1 VPNYW
6 DSIKGVLSDTIG
18 DALAVIPKAAMSLAG
33 STVSRTVPVA
43 TQGIQNITEQ
53 KNQEISKI
61 AREVATKATD
71 VITKPAE
78 VIRADVAFDFGLGE
92 IDKLY
97 RYVYPKIA
105 QPISTGLLANADFV
119 AGRSIDLAN
128 SWNTAK
134 NVSPGQAAAN
144 NFSETLD
151 FLGITDY
158 AKKADLPLPTFLD
171 PNFNIAD
178 PAQRKKAFEKDIF
191 GRVISGG
198 LDGFVNW
205 YADPLVI
212 VGKAIA
218 LGKIKGL
225 DSPITSAEDVVRV
238 RADLDTHGLYVK
250 TEGKIGRETP
260 MGVIANRLVDK
271 TPAEAYDDAFVKR
284 STNRVL
290 MAGLLG
296 EAKTYDEVADIIG
309 ASVGDLTSMKKLE
322 QSRASIAD
330 EIRRTQEIIGPIQEQ
345 YLKLDFGQAVTF
357 DQHMPTIQEF
367 DRLSKVL
374 DDLKFRDAN
383 LSRAMSERV
392 GDYRL
397 VNDYTSAADINLF
410 NKNIGV
416 AIEKARGRGSELGH
430 AASFYTETFQKSPLG
445 RAVHVITLP
454 FNKLPRGIVRID
466 GGPVAESFNEVKAVL
481 NSTPELRKA
490 EYGLIKNELA
500 REYIVARNATER
512 FAAIEN
518 IEEEVANLI
527 AINNG
532 FSLDEAQQF
541 YKIFGN
547 VRRGL
552 MSSFQQHGFWVD
564 DAENLVTSPF
574 WKSEMPNMVPM
585 MDFRDFEKF
594 LKTYKR
600 FGEAGAKGLQVGEEL
615 NQMADF
621 ANSWFKVSVLTRMGY
636 PIRNTL
642 DGQLR
647 AALVLGSLAKTDDA
661 VRNFAQNLKTRA
673 TLAQNFIDE
682 TLSLRNP
689 SQLRTQTGKLITV
702 RGQFIDVRST
712 ILDEITAKKYYAG
725 ASGTFGQRIE
735 PGAVEQA
742 IASKSKPLLT
752 NAKRAKYFELSALKT
767 EQGGLLFGKDKDAYK
782 RLQSESFGK
791 YVRQEILPQLP
802 SDTTLVYADFPSGN
816 VFYRVP
822 GKTQKRIPSGAIPDI
837 EARRG
842 IPEGMLSQE
851 VQPGQKLNVRAKG
864 PVRFPDIRVITSYE
878 AARSNNYENIAELLG
893 EEQMRR
899 IRFYTEKID
908 ELENKILDKV
918 LESKDLAARRAEL
931 KIIRAGEEPEKFITP
946 RGQEIIAEGAFAG
959 PNGALIRGDV
969 SGEGSLNWMTESQAY
984 ITYDAV
990 KGMNSKI
997 YAGKLSEKRVV
1008 VQPTDPQY
1016 FNEMA
1021 VFANNILRNDQLA
1034 MRILSGE
1041 GDTEIAG
1048 WLRSKKG
1055 EFYLREINADVEAS
1069 NILEHIQE
1077 ARARISSIF
1086 PDQQIRTLIHRE
1098 ELSPEQFDVLLRG
1111 APDLKPIAGRS
1122 FMDDTLRVNTGTI
1135 KNVVNQT
1142 ISKIFKVIGS
1152 TPENNLV
1159 AWPFYN
1165 NLYRKNLQRELDL
1178 AEQMGK
1184 NLRDE
1189 DLVIQMQRSAHAASL
1204 KSVNETLYRVANNTG
1219 LSSVLRWLVP
1229 FFNAQYNAV
1238 KVYGKFML
1246 QDPSRLARTALIW
1259 NLPNRIS
1266 TVVDENGVEVPPG
1279 TPPSTQQYIIIT
1291 IPEGMKG
1298 KFGLPK
1304 GYNISLPKNS
1314 LNIFLTGENPLAPS
1328 FGLPVT
1334 IPVSLISNS
1343 RPDKVESVNK
1353 FLEEFVG
1360 EETSK
1365 VIMQTI
1371 LPFGRAP
1378 ENPWRLLLPAF
1389 GQKVATLNAGLDDAT
1404 YARSVASAY
1413 KTLYYNWDQEGR
1425 IAKQPT
1431 FKDAQNLADRIY
1443 KIRIS
1448 ANLSLPFTF
1457 SFKPEWQPIIDD
1469 YRRALNNP
1477 AIGKTKV
1484 DDYILSKYGDI
1495 GYLVTAPTSRNRT
1508 GLVPTVNAVRNQ
1520 REHQD
1525 LLSRMDQLN
1534 VPNLVGFIA
1543 NFGATSD
1550 KFSDAAANYFRGKQV
1565 RPGGDIRY
1573 TETRATED
1581 VIRDREESLGW
1592 YYYSK
1597 YTAERDVLLS
1607 QYGLKDINSKAAE
1620 QLGLKDAWEKS
1631 VSSIKEYLPAWGEA
1645 KDFSST
1651 DFNSTKRYIKGLIE
1665 IASNKKW
1672 MDQYG
1677 QSNTM
1682 QAVSD
1687 YLVNRS
1693 YLVNQL
1699 QERKIAL
1706 GEGSLSSES
1715 NSDLKEAWDNYILG
1729 LKLWSPGFTDLYVR
1743 NLENDNYGVI
1753 K

>member
-1 VPNYW
+1 MANYW

-18 DALAVIPKAAMSLAG
+18 DALAVIPRAAISLAG
-33 STVSRTVPVA
+33 GVASRSVPIA

-53 KNQEISKI
+53 KNKEVTKI
-61 AREVATKATD
+61 AQEVAAKATNAA
-71 VITKPAE
+71 TKPAE
-78 VIRADVAFDFGLGE
+78 IIRADVAFDFGLGE
-92 IDKLY
+92 VDKLY
-97 RYVYPKIA
+97 RFVYPKVA
-105 QPISTGLLANADFV
+105 QPISTAFLANADLT
-119 AGRSIDLAN
+119 AGRGIDLAD

-134 NVSPGQAAAN
+134 NVSPGQAIAN

-151 FLGITDY
+151 FLGVTDY
-158 AKKADLPLPTFLD
+158 AKKAGLGLPTFLD

-178 PAQRKKAFEKDIF
+178 PAERKKAFEKDIF
-191 GRVISGG
+191 GRVVSGG

-218 LGKIKGL
+218 FGKIAGL
-225 DSPITSAEDVVRV
+225 DKPITSAEDVVRV
-238 RADLDTHGLYVK
+238 RADLDSHGLYLK

-260 MGVIANRLVDK
+260 MGVVANRLVGK
-271 TPAEAYDDAFVKR
+271 SPAEAYDDAFVKR

-296 EAKTYDEVADIIG
+296 EAKTYDEVSDIIG
-309 ASVGDLTSMKKLE
+309 AAVGDMTSMKKLE
-322 QSRASIAD
+322 LSRASIAD
-330 EIRRTQEIIGPIQEQ
+330 EIRRTQEIIGPIQEN
-345 YLKLDFGQAVTF
+345 YLKLDFGKAVTF
-357 DQHMPTIQEF
+357 DQHMPTIQEY

-374 DDLKFRDAN
+374 DDLKLRDAN
-383 LSRAMSERV
+383 LSRAISERV

-416 AIEKARGRGSELGH
+416 AIEKARSRGSELGH
-430 AASFYTETFQKSPLG
+430 AASFYTEKFQKSPFG

-466 GGPVAESFNEVKAVL
+466 GGPVADSFNEVKAVL

-490 EYGLIKNELA
+490 EYGQIKNDLA
-500 REYIVARNATER
+500 REYVVARNATER

-552 MSSFQQHGFWVD
+552 MSSFQQRGFWVD

-574 WKSEMPNMVPM
+574 WKSEMANVVPM

-600 FGEAGAKGLQVGEEL
+600 FGESGTKALQMGEEL

-647 AALVLGSLAKTDDA
+647 AALVLGSIAKTDDA
-661 VRNFAQNLKTRA
+661 VRNFAQNTKTRA
-673 TLAQNFIDE
+673 TLTKNFIE
-682 TLSLRNP
+682 ESISLRNP
-689 SQLRTQTGKLITV
+689 SQLRTQTGKMITV
-702 RGQFIDVRST
+702 RGQFMDVRNS
-712 ILDEITAKKYYAG
+712 ILGEITAKQYYAG
-725 ASGTFGQRIE
+725 ASGTFGKMIE

-742 IASKSKPLLT
+742 ISSASKSLLNGT
-752 NAKRAKYFELSALKT
+752 KRKKYFELSELKAK
-767 EQGGLLFGKDKDAYK
+767 QGGLLFGKDKDAYK
-782 RLQSESFGK
+782 KLQAESFGK
-791 YVRQEILPQLP
+791 YVREEVLPTLP
-802 SDTTLVYADFPSGN
+802 PDTTLVYADFPSGN

-851 VQPGQKLNVRAKG
+851 VQPGTKLNVRAKG
-864 PVRFPDIRVITSYE
+864 PARFPDIRVITSYE
-878 AARSNNYENIAELLG
+878 AARANNYEDIAELLG

-908 ELENKILDKV
+908 ELENSILDKV

-946 RGQEIIAEGAFAG
+946 GGKEVIADGAFAG
-959 PNGALIRGDV
+959 PNGVLIRGDV
-969 SGEGSLNWMTESQAY
+969 SGERSLNWVTENQAY
-984 ITYDAV
+984 LTYDAV

-997 YAGKLSEKRVV
+997 YAGRLSEKRIV

-1016 FNEMA
+1016 FNEMS
-1021 VFANNILRNDQLA
+1021 VFANQILRNDQLA
-1034 MRILSGE
+1034 MRILNGE

-1055 EFYLREINADVEAS
+1055 DFYLREINADVEKT

-1077 ARARISSIF
+1077 ARSRIISIF
-1086 PDQQIRTLIHRE
+1086 PDQQIRSLIARE
-1098 ELSPEQFDVLLRG
+1098 EISAEQFDVLLRG
-1111 APDLKPIAGRS
+1111 APDLKPIAGRA
-1122 FMDDTLRVNTGTI
+1122 FMDDTLRAGSGTI
-1135 KNVVNQT
+1135 KSTVNSA
-1142 ISKIFKVIGS
+1142 ISQIFKMIGS

-1165 NLYRKNLQRELDL
+1165 NLYKKNLQRELNL

-1184 NLRDE
+1184 NIQDP
-1189 DLVIQMQRSAHAASL
+1189 DLIIQMQRSSHAASL
-1204 KSVNETLYRVANNTG
+1204 KSVNETLYRVSNNTG
-1219 LSSVLRWLVP
+1219 LSNTLRWLVP

-1238 KVYGKFML
+1238 KVYGKFLL

-1259 NLPNRIS
+1259 NAPNRIA

-1279 TPPSTQQYIIIT
+1279 TPPSTQQYILMT
-1291 IPEGMKG
+1291 VPEGMQG
-1298 KFGLPK
+1298 RFGLPK
-1304 GYNISLPKNS
+1304 GYKISVPKNS
-1314 LNIFLTGENPLAPS
+1314 LNIFLTGENPLAPA
-1328 FGLPVT
+1328 FGLPIT
-1334 IPVSLISNS
+1334 IPVSLVSNS
-1343 RPDKVESVNK
+1343 RPDKVESVSQ
-1353 FLEEFVG
+1353 FLNEFVG
-1360 EETSK
+1360 EETTK

-1378 ENPWRLLLPAF
+1378 ENPWKLLLPAF
-1389 GQKVATLNAGLDDAT
+1389 GQKVASLNAGLDDVS
-1404 YARSVASAY
+1404 YANSVASAY
-1413 KTLYYNWDQEGR
+1413 KTLYYNWDKEGR
-1425 IAKQPT
+1425 IGREPN
-1431 FKDAQNLADRIY
+1431 FKNAQDLANTLY
-1443 KIRIS
+1443 KIRIA

-1457 SFKPEWQPIIDD
+1457 SFKPEWQPIMDD

-1477 AIGKTKV
+1477 LIGKTKI
-1484 DDYILSKYGDI
+1484 DDYIQSKYGDI
-1495 GYLVTAPTSRNRT
+1495 GYILTAPTSRNRT
-1508 GLVPTVNAVRNQ
+1508 GLYPTVNAVRNQ
-1520 REHQD
+1520 REHQE
-1525 LLSRMDQLN
+1525 LLNRMDQLN

-1543 NFGATSD
+1543 NFGTTSD

-1573 TETRATED
+1573 TESRATED
-1581 VIRDREESLGW
+1581 VLRDRQESLGW
-1592 YYYSK
+1592 SYYSK
-1597 YTAERDVLLS
+1597 YTAERDAMLS
-1607 QYGLKDINSKAAE
+1607 QYGIKDINSKAAE

-1631 VSSIKEYLPAWGEA
+1631 VNSIKDYLPAWREA

-1665 IASNKKW
+1665 ISSNKKW

-1682 QAVSD
+1682 QAISD

-1693 YLVNQL
+1693 YLVDQL
-1699 QERKIAL
+1699 QQRKQAL
-1706 GEGSLSSES
+1706 GEGSLSSEA
-1715 NSDLKEAWDNYILG
+1715 NADLKDAWDGYILG
-1729 LKLWSPGFTDLYVR
+1729 LKLWSSGFTDVYVR